1 VSAYRLAILQTITT
15 IDTRARYFRNL
26 VVVVVVLTVGSMGWA
41 AVTWTSSPLGAGL
54 LLLFLAWGFFFF
66 LDAKLLKDWHS
77 RLLDAWVKKD
87 IELRGFCDAVSA
99 IPTLPKK
106 TLQSML
112 ATLPSA
118 GDPQTEQ
125 RTSSST
131 REAAAALMTAMHACE
146 SDAMALK
153 ATGFVIATGLL
164 ITAGILWMW
173 QPILGITV
181 LAVFP
186 LLRKWLRRR
195 RLRALEET
203 TVTARA
209 KPDFS
214 NATYGELVANL
225 PWRPI
230 SPGEK
235 RAFFANSSICEQS
248 PHVFT

>member
-15 IDTRARYFRNL
+15 INSRARHFRNL
-26 VVVVVVLTVGSMGWA
+26 VVAVVVLTLGSMGWA
-41 AVTWTSSPLGAGL
+41 AVTWTFSPLACL
-54 LLLFLAWGFFFF
+54 LLLFPAWGLFFF
-66 LDAKLLKDWHS
+66 LEAKLLSDWRS

-87 IELRGFCDAVSA
+87 IELRGFGDAVSA
-99 IPTLPKK
+99 IPTLPKE
-106 TLQSML
+106 TLQIML

-118 GDPQTEQ
+118 GDLRTEQ
-125 RTSSST
+125 RISSSL
-131 REAAAALMTAMHACE
+131 REATAALTTAMHACE
-146 SDAMALK
+146 ADAMALK
-153 ATGFVIATGLL
+153 ATAFAIATVSL

-181 LAVFP
+181 LALFP
-186 LLRKWLRRR
+186 FMRKRLRRR
-195 RLRALEET
+195 RLRALEER

-214 NATYGELVANL
+214 NATYRELVANL

-230 SPGEK
+230 SPAKK
-235 RAFFANSSICEQS
+235 RAFFTNSGICEQS